1 MKKSKPALIVII
13 FALIFSFLLAGTV
26 AAAGEYIPTPTRN
39 PKTPPPTPTSG
50 GGFEIGTGGSGDSF
64 ECPPGGV
71 EGYGQVTPDA
81 LWLGVCGHCLP
92 TDTPYPTFDLN
103 QQPEVP
109 STSTPVI
116 YVSGTPATPDP
127 NIELTYTPVFTN
139 TPFET
144 VTAFPTWT
152 VTPGFTCNYL
162 PTPSPVPTSTYPVT
176 STTSPT
182 SDVEVDD
189 PSFIRSGSG
198 WGNYSSPG
206 ALGNYQYLSNVT
218 DSTTSFTFTGT
229 RVRLYSGKASN
240 LGICE
245 VLIDGNSFSN
255 FDLYGNGVRL
265 LVADITGLT
274 NTSHT
279 VTVRTTG
286 TKNASSSGY
295 FCGAD
300 SVLYTTGQGLTP
312 TPYPTYTSVP
322 GASTGVLEC
331 PSNPSSYTCLVDQEG
346 NHAILTWTGS
356 SCAAGCLS
364 SDMSILVYPPEENVW
379 LQYVISAQ
387 HRELSSYSQNRV
399 QDFFSVSCVGNGLC
413 NVDHGLQLYSAPGL
427 DVLDYNTWEWMQYV
441 NTHPADPRV
450 IFRQAPAQDYPS
462 YGGTLE
468 FIVEIWTS
476 ARCVPNT
483 PIPVTSTPYVGTNYC
498 SSVNNGMGSLEN
510 QTIEF
515 WDPVGPPACLI
526 IPSYNTDNLFGF
538 EYTTWFQLIP
548 DAMQEV
554 ISDALQ
560 SFDVVTPAM
569 TICLQG
575 YEFMPVNLFGNILLI
590 QTLADIG
597 LGLYIIS
604 TLRSK

>member
-1 MKKSKPALIVII
+1 MKKSRPAFLVII
-13 FALIFSFLLAGTV
+13 FALFFSFILAGTV

-50 GGFEIGTGGSGDSF
+50 GGFEIGTGGSADSF

-103 QQPEVP
+103 QPPDVP
-109 STSTPVI
+109 STSTPVV

-127 NIELTYTPVFTN
+127 NIELTYTPEV
-139 TPFET
+139 T
-144 VTAFPTWT
+144 VSPSPT
-152 VTPGFTCNYL
+152 VTPFPSVTPTLGYNCTYINT
-162 PTPSPVPTSTYPVT
+162 PTPAPTSTYPVT
-176 STTSPT
+176 STSQPAQWIN
-182 SDVEVDD
+182 VDD
-189 PSFIRSGSG
+189 NSLTYSSG
-198 WGNYSSPG
+198 WSG
-206 ALGNYQYLSNVT
+206 AGCGSCYNGSQHF
-218 DSTTSFTFTGT
+218 TTSLDAFAEYTFIGT
-229 RVRLYSGKASN
+229 
-240 LGICE
+240 
-245 VLIDGNSFSN
+245 
-255 FDLYGNGVRL
+255 GVRVYSPKFDNHGYVDIYIDNS
-265 LVADITGLT
+265 LVASVDTYGANVFQQLVYE
-274 NTSHT
+274 NNSLSDSSHT
-279 VTVRTTG
+279 IKLVNPRV
-286 TKNASSSGY
+286 KNSSSSDY
-295 FCGAD
+295 YVNVD
-300 SVLYTTGQGLTP
+300 YISYYVSSVVP
-312 TPYPTYTSVP
+312 TAYPTHTSVP
-322 GASTGVLEC
+322 NSPTGVLVC
-331 PSNPSSYTCLVDQEG
+331 PEGMSDYDCVVDQEG
-346 NHAILTWTGS
+346 NHAMLTWTGPNCS
-356 SCAAGCLS
+356 AGCLS
-364 SDMSILVYPPEENVW
+364 SDMSILVYPPGENVW

-387 HRELSSYSQNRV
+387 HRELSVYSGNAV
-399 QDFFSVSCVGNGLC
+399 QDWFSVSCVGNGLC
-413 NVDHGLQLYSAPGL
+413 NVDHGLQLLSAAGL
-427 DVLDYNTWEWMQYV
+427 DVLDYNTWQWMQYV
-441 NTHPADPRV
+441 NTHAADPRLV
-450 IFRQAPAQDYPS
+450 FRQAPAQDYPS

-476 ARCVPNT
+476 AQCVPNT

-498 SSVNNGMGSLEN
+498 SSVNNGMDDLEN

-515 WDPVGPPACLI
+515 WSPSGPPACLI

-575 YEFMPVNLFGNILLI
+575 YEFMPVNLFGNVLLI